1 MLPLIAENFRVV
13 DFICFLGLVGLSLEP
28 SRNAKRRRRMRG
40 GVGEASARRIL
51 GSGESVAG
59 EEGEMSWVQDYPVVG
74 RWCGHDGLGVADAA
88 TEDDVMDAAVAT
100 GDAGCGGG
108 SAVIK
113 PSVAIS
119 AYSACPRVRFH
130 ASPIIA
136 FVGCQLL
143 CSYRRCCTCASCG
156 KSPQHVWQCPGHD
169 RLQKL
174 SWHTIIGSLT

>member
-1 MLPLIAENFRVV
+1 MLLLITENFRVV

-51 GSGESVAG
+51 GYGESVAG

-100 GDAGCGGG
+100 
-108 SAVIK
+108 
-113 PSVAIS
+113 
-119 AYSACPRVRFH
+119 Y
-130 ASPIIA
+130 
-136 FVGCQLL
+136 
-143 CSYRRCCTCASCG
+143 
-156 KSPQHVWQCPGHD
+156 W
-169 RLQKL
+169 
-174 SWHTIIGSLT
+174 